1 MMIIIPKQ
9 WTDRATLPPFNWIN
23 EGKAMNTS
31 STKQYCTYTRY
42 TVISS

>member
-9 WTDRATLPPFNWIN
+9 WTDRPSLPPFNWIN

-31 STKQYCTYTRY
+31 TKQYCTYTRY
-42 TVISS
+42 TVISL